1 MEQRE
6 TQGIVTGPANS
17 AHRAVILA
25 QGWVGAGHE
34 ARRDVLLRAIDDGNC
49 FVAEVGGAAVGFA
62 VFAPV
67 FFAQWFIELLIV
79 HPDFRRC
86 GVASAL
92 IHHCETLCPT
102 EKVFTSTNE
111 SNMPMQRVLDA
122 CGYMHSGTVEN
133 LDEGDRE
140 LIYLKRLP
148 PHTHGEPIA

>member
-1 MEQRE
+1 MEWRD
-6 TQGIVTGPANS
+6 TRAIVTGVATD
-17 AHRAVILA
+17 AHRAVIHT

-34 ARRDVLLRAIDDGNC
+34 ARRDALLHALDAERC
-49 FVAEVGGAAVGFA
+49 YVAEIGEVAVGFA

-86 GVASAL
+86 GVASVL